1 MPKNNTK
8 YRVGF
13 DLGGTKLKVIV
24 LDSDNNKVYK
34 YTAATRLF
42 PADIYAD
49 IETIYRY
56 VLDNIVYGEHTVGI
70 GIPGNVIR
78 PSYLLDGTDVNAE
91 LGKIF
96 KVPFR
101 VENDANCFTLAE
113 ATVGAGAGAGSVF
126 GVILGTGVGGGF
138 AINGQLYSGHSG
150 MACEWGHTPLI
161 ANGHACWCGNS
172 GCVERY
178 ISGNAVEKIYLE
190 ASGQALTAKQVFA
203 HNELISLCVRQD
215 FYANLAQGLAT
226 VINFYDP
233 EVVVIG
239 GGLSNIKEIYHI
251 IPEKVE
257 ALIFN
262 SALRARIVPA
272 ALGDDAG
279 AVGAALL

>member
-1 MPKNNTK
+1 MT

-13 DLGGTKLKVIV
+13 DLGGTKLKVVV
-24 LDSDNNKVYK
+24 LDSTNKVVYE
-34 YTAATRLF
+34 YTTPTRL
-42 PADIYAD
+42 YAD
-49 IETIYRY
+49 GIYTDIKLLYQY
-56 VLDNIVYGEHTVGI
+56 VLDNIVFAEHTVGV
-70 GIPGNVIR
+70 GIPGNLVR
-78 PSYLLDGTDVNAE
+78 PSYLLDGTDVHGR
-91 LGKIF
+91 LGEIF

-138 AINGQLYSGHSG
+138 AIGGKLFSGHSG

-161 ANGHACWCGNS
+161 TNGTECWCGNY

-178 ISGNAVEKIYLE
+178 ISGNAVEKIYRE
-190 ASGQALTAKQVFA
+190 ASGQYLTAQEVFN
-203 HNELISLCVRQD
+203 HNDIISMCVRHD
-215 FYANLAQGLAT
+215 FYANLAQGIAT
-226 VINFYDP
+226 VVNFYDP

-239 GGLSNIKEIYHI
+239 GGLSNVKGIYDI

-257 ALIFN
+257 ELIFN

-272 ALGDDAG
+272 ALGNDSG
-279 AVGAALL
+279 AIGAALL